1 MSYEALRI
9 TWWLLIGVLLGF
21 FAVMDGFDLGSAV
34 LLPFVAKNDMER
46 RVVINTV
53 GPVWEGNQ
61 VWFIIGGGAIFA
73 AWPMLYAASFSGFYL
88 AMILVLFTLILRA
101 AGFKFRSKI
110 EAPIWRNTWDWI
122 LFAGGLVP
130 SLVFGVAFGNLFEGV
145 PFGFDDSLRMQSDIT
160 LIGLLNPFALLV
172 GLVSLAMMI
181 LRGACWL
188 NLKTNEPISRRAQS
202 VVPLAGLAFIVL
214 FALAGWWVS
223 LMPGFAITSPVNPD
237 ALGNP
242 LGKTV
247 GHAGSWFAN
256 YQAHT
261 TLWILPLLAVA
272 GAFCAALLRR
282 WPALAMHASA
292 VVPAAT
298 IATAGAALF
307 PFLMP
312 SSSNP
317 DASLTV
323 WDASSSKLTLA
334 IMLGAAI
341 VFVPIIIAYTAWA
354 YHMLRGPVTVE
365 QIERDFG
372 EAY

>member
-9 TWWLLIGVLLGF
+9 VWWLLIGVLLGA
-21 FAVMDGFDLGSAV
+21 FAVMDGLDLGTAV
-34 LLPFVAKNDMER
+34 LLPFIARSDIER
-46 RVVINTV
+46 RVVINTM

-61 VWFIIGGGAIFA
+61 VWFIIGGGSIFA

-88 AMILVLFTLILRA
+88 AMFLVLFTLILRA

-110 EAPIWRNTWDWI
+110 ENPTWRGVWDWV

-130 SLVFGVAFGNLFEGV
+130 SVVFGVAFGNLFEGV
-145 PFGFDDSLRMQSDIT
+145 PFGFDNDLRMQSDIT

-172 GLVSLAMMI
+172 GLVSLAMMV

-188 NLKTNEPISRRAQS
+188 NLKTVEPISRRAQS

-214 FALAGWWVS
+214 FAFAGFWVS
-223 LMPGFAITSPVNPD
+223 RMPGFAITSPVIPD
-237 ALGNP
+237 ALSNP

-247 GHAGSWFAN
+247 SHAGTWFAN
-256 YQAHT
+256 YEAHT
-261 TLWILPLLAVA
+261 ALWILPMLALA

-282 WPALAMHASA
+282 WPALALYASA
-292 VVPAAT
+292 AAPAAS

-312 SSSNP
+312 SSSHP
-317 DASLTV
+317 GASLTV
-323 WDASSSKLTLA
+323 WDASSSELTLA
-334 IMLGAAI
+334 IMLGAAV
-341 VFVPIIIAYTAWA
+341 VFVPLIVAYMTWA
-354 YHMLRGPVTVE
+354 YHVLRGPVTAE
-365 QIERDFG
+365 QIERDSG

>member
-9 TWWLLIGVLLGF
+9 AWWLLIGLLLGL
-21 FAVMDGFDLGSAV
+21 FAVMDGLDLGGAV
-34 LLPFVAKNDMER
+34 LLPFIAKNDMER
-46 RVVINTV
+46 RVVINTS

-61 VWFIIGGGAIFA
+61 VWFIIGGGSIFA
-73 AWPMLYAASFSGFYL
+73 AWPMLYAVSFSGFYL
-88 AMILVLFTLILRA
+88 AMFLILFTLILRA
-101 AGFKFRSKI
+101 VGFKFRSKI
-110 EAPIWRNTWDWI
+110 EDPTWRSVWDWV

-145 PFGFDDSLRMQSDIT
+145 PFGFDDDLRMQSDIT
-160 LIGLLNPFALLV
+160 LLGLLNPFALLV

-188 NLKTNEPISRRAQS
+188 NLKTVEPISRRAQS
-202 VVPLAGLAFIVL
+202 IIPLAGLSFIVL
-214 FALAGWWVS
+214 FGLAGLWVS
-223 LMPGFAITSPVNPD
+223 RMPAFAITSPVNPD
-237 ALGNP
+237 ALANP

-247 GHAGSWFAN
+247 SHAGSWFAN
-256 YQAHT
+256 YNAHT

-282 WPALAMHASA
+282 WPALSLYASA
-292 VVPAAT
+292 AVPAAT

-317 DASLTV
+317 GASLTV
-323 WDASSSKLTLA
+323 WDASSSKLTLG
-334 IMLGAAI
+334 IMLAAAA
-341 VFVPIIIAYTAWA
+341 VFVPLIVAYTTWA
-354 YHMLRGPVTVE
+354 YYMLRGPVTVA
-365 QIERDFG
+365 QIERDSG

>member
-9 TWWLLIGVLLGF
+9 IWWLLIGLLLAF
-21 FAVMDGFDLGSAV
+21 FAVMDGLDLGGAV
-34 LLPFVAKNDMER
+34 LLPFIAKNDMER
-46 RVVINTV
+46 RVVINTS

-61 VWFIIGGGAIFA
+61 VWFIIGGASIFA
-73 AWPMLYAASFSGFYL
+73 AWPTLYGASFSGFYL

-110 EAPIWRNTWDWI
+110 EDPTWRGVWDWL

-145 PFGFDDSLRMQSDIT
+145 PFGFDGDLRMQSDIT
-160 LIGLLNPFALLV
+160 LLGLLNPFALLV
-172 GLVSLAMMI
+172 GLVSLAMMV

-188 NLKTNEPISRRAQS
+188 NLKTVEPISRRAQAII
-202 VVPLAGLAFIVL
+202 PLAGLAFIVL
-214 FALAGWWVS
+214 FALAGVWVWWI
-223 LMPGFAITSPVNPD
+223 PAFTITSPVNPD
-237 ALGNP
+237 ALANP
-242 LGKTV
+242 LAKTV
-247 GHAGSWFAN
+247 SHAGSWFAN
-256 YQAHT
+256 YFAHA
-261 TLWILPLLAVA
+261 TLWIVPLLAVA

-282 WPALAMHASA
+282 WPALSLYASA
-292 VVPAAT
+292 AVPAAS

-317 DASLTV
+317 NASLTV
-323 WDASSSKLTLA
+323 WDASSSKLTLG
-334 IMLGAAI
+334 IMLAAAVI
-341 VFVPIIIAYTAWA
+341 FVPIITAYTTWA
-354 YHMLRGPVTVE
+354 YYVLRGPVTVE
-365 QIERDFG
+365 QIERDSG

>member
-1 MSYEALRI
+1 MSYETLRI
-9 TWWLLIGVLLGF
+9 VWWLLIGLLLGF
-21 FAVMDGFDLGSAV
+21 FAVMDGLDLGAAV

-46 RVVINTV
+46 RIVINAS

-61 VWFIIGGGAIFA
+61 VWFIIGGASIFA
-73 AWPMLYAASFSGFYL
+73 AWPTLYGASFSGFYL

-110 EAPIWRNTWDWI
+110 ENPTWRGVWDWI

-172 GLVSLAMMI
+172 GLVSLAMMV

-188 NLKTNEPISRRAQS
+188 NLKTVEPISRRAQS
-202 VVPLAGLAFIVL
+202 IVPLAGLAFIVL
-214 FALAGWWVS
+214 FALAGFWLS
-223 LMPGFAITSPVNPD
+223 RMSGFAITSPVNPD
-237 ALGNP
+237 ALSNP

-247 GHAGSWFAN
+247 SHAGSWFVN
-256 YQAHT
+256 YDAHKA
-261 TLWILPLLAVA
+261 LWILPLLAVA
-272 GAFCAALLRR
+272 GAFCTALLRR
-282 WPALAMHASA
+282 WPELSLYASA
-292 VVPAAT
+292 AAPAAT

-323 WDASSSKLTLA
+323 WDASSSKLTLG
-334 IMLGAAI
+334 IMLAAVV
-341 VFVPIIIAYTAWA
+341 VFVPLIMAYTAWA
-354 YHMLRGPVTVE
+354 YHMLRGPVTAE
-365 QIERDFG
+365 QIERDPG